1 MTQRRVNMTAGAERD
16 LALLVEYIAKRDL
29 LRKAEHVL
37 AKLTTLI
44 ESLAEHAERRV
55 VVGELRAIGI
65 TQYQQVVR
73 KPYRV
78 VFEIQADTVFVLVIV
93 DGRRD
98 LQTLLQQ
105 RLLT

>member
-1 MTQRRVNMTAGAERD
+1 MTAGAERD
-16 LALLVEYIAKRDL
+16 LALLVEYIAERDS

-44 ESLAEHAERRV
+44 ESLAEHAERGV

-65 TQYQQVVR
+65 TQYQQVVW

>member
-1 MTQRRVNMTAGAERD
+1 MTAGAERD
-16 LALLVEYIAKRDL
+16 LALLVEYIAERDS

-44 ESLAEHAERRV
+44 ESLAEHPERGV